1 MADKT
6 IFCRRSTDK
15 DKNVLLG
22 RARVCVVVCRI
33 VGVGVIYDL
42 NLAIDIHNQPKIGD
56 DKWHEQ
62 HHIHIHTQT
71 KYVQKIWPSIDI
83 GLKSHLS
90 SIWFLCCFRFNI
102 YDDLRNRGSVRE
114 EEKRKKK
121 QMPNGKPK
129 TTIFFCAK
137 YTFRL
142 YWN

>member
-62 HHIHIHTQT
+62 HHIHNVYYTYTRKQSMCK
-71 KYVQKIWPSIDI
+71 KY
-83 GLKSHLS
+83 GRLLT
-90 SIWFLCCFRFNI
+90 
-102 YDDLRNRGSVRE
+102 SV
-114 EEKRKKK
+114 
-121 QMPNGKPK
+121 
-129 TTIFFCAK
+129 
-137 YTFRL
+137 
-142 YWN
+142 